1 MGPDRQGMNH
11 MGQGSQERSTRGRRG
26 HWRGRGALG
35 LALMVSLLTVHCSF
49 LREAIYPERYDRV
62 VSLLP
67 GEQGEQGITVGEGGL
82 VSYEI
87 EGLRIAVE
95 HMTDHELNSIFPNES
110 NKGQYSINPYTYGDY
125 VDPTLGYVRTR
136 FAVFRVTVTNQ
147 DFAKV
152 ALQPLQLLL
161 TTNRPGEVLRAYGV
175 LAGSAP
181 RNFESYYRALKGP
194 SGNEDY
200 RFNMRMG
207 LVRTNNYAVDEE
219 IFKGEQYSGFLV
231 FDPLEDAVTDVQLH
245 LKDFILKFNA
255 FGKPLETTDVSF
267 TFRRTVEQQILDFA
281 RAEEWEFSEAR
292 LAAASQ
298 VVGNATGDITRDVT
312 AIDAFARTRLEE
324 VNDCFE
330 GPFMEGKASE
340 GKVTAQFVVL
350 ASGMVESAQILEATV
365 VSDEVSRC
373 VEERVRS
380 WRLQPSTGVAP
391 VAAESQEQEPSD
403 AAMAPVPVRGPT
415 SARVTARVYFEFQD
429 VRPE

>member
-1 MGPDRQGMNH
+1 MGPDRQGMNR
-11 MGQGSQERSTRGRRG
+11 MGKGNQHRRGRRRG
-26 HWRGRGALG
+26 HRLGRAAFG
-35 LALMVSLLTVHCSF
+35 LALAVSLLTVQCSF

-82 VSYEI
+82 VTCDM
-87 EGLRIAVE
+87 EGMRIAVE
-95 HMTDHELNSIFPNES
+95 HMSDHELNGMFPNES
-110 NKGQYSINPYTYGDY
+110 NQGQYSINPYTYGDY
-125 VDPTLGYVRTR
+125 VDPALGYVRTR
-136 FAVFRVTVTNQ
+136 FTVFRVTVTNQ
-147 DFAKV
+147 DLAKV
-152 ALQPLQLLL
+152 AMQPLRSQL
-161 TTNRPGEVLRAYGV
+161 TTNRPGEVLASYGV
-175 LAGSAP
+175 LAGSAS

-219 IFKGEQYSGFLV
+219 VFKGEQYSGFLV
-231 FDPLEDAVTDVQLH
+231 FDPLEDEVTDVELH

-267 TFRRTVEQQILDFA
+267 AFRRTVEQQVLDFA

-340 GKVTAQFVVL
+340 GKVTAQLVVL

-365 VSDEVSRC
+365 VSDEVNRC

-380 WRLQPSTGVAP
+380 WRLPPSAGVVP
-391 VAAESQEQEPSD
+391 AAAGTQEPSD
-403 AAMAPVPVRGPT
+403 TDMAPAPVRGPT

>member
-1 MGPDRQGMNH
+1 MGKGHPH
-11 MGQGSQERSTRGRRG
+11 RRG
-26 HWRGRGALG
+26 HWPGRAAFGLG
-35 LALMVSLLTVHCSF
+35 LAASLLTVHCSF

-62 VSLLP
+62 VSLRP
-67 GEQGEQGITVGEGGL
+67 GEQVRQDITVGEGGL
-82 VSYEI
+82 VTWEL

-95 HMTDHELNSIFPNES
+95 HMTDHDLNAMFPNES
-110 NKGQYSINPYTYGDY
+110 NQGQYSINPYTYGDY
-125 VDPTLGYVRTR
+125 VDPALGYVRTR
-136 FAVFRVTVTNQ
+136 FTVFRVTVTNQ

-152 ALQPLQLLL
+152 AMQPLRSQL
-161 TTNRPGEVLRAYGV
+161 TTNRSGEVLAAYGV
-175 LAGSAP
+175 LAGSAS

-231 FDPLEDAVTDVQLH
+231 FDPLEDEVTDVHLH

-255 FGKPLETTDVSF
+255 FGKPLETSDVSF
-267 TFRRTVEQQILDFA
+267 AFRRTVEQQVLDFA

-298 VVGNATGDITRDVT
+298 VTGNATGDITRDVT

-380 WRLQPSTGVAP
+380 WRLPPSTGLAP
-391 VAAESQEQEPSD
+391 AAAGTQEPSAVEGD
-403 AAMAPVPVRGPT
+403 WPRFRSAGPPRRG
-415 SARVTARVYFEFQD
+415 
-429 VRPE
+429 

>member
-1 MGPDRQGMNH
+1 MGPDRQGMNR
-11 MGQGSQERSTRGRRG
+11 MGKGNQHRRGPRGRRP
-26 HWRGRGALG
+26 GRAALG
-35 LALMVSLLTVHCSF
+35 VALAASLLTAHCSF

-67 GEQGEQGITVGEGGL
+67 GEQAEPGLTVGEGGL

-87 EGLRIAVE
+87 GGLRIAVE
-95 HMTDHELNSIFPNES
+95 HMTDHELNAMFPNES
-110 NKGQYSINPYTYGDY
+110 NQGQYSINPYTYGDY
-125 VDPTLGYVRTR
+125 VDPALGYVRTR
-136 FAVFRVTVTNQ
+136 FTVFRVTVANQ

-152 ALQPLQLLL
+152 AMQPLRSLL

-175 LAGSAP
+175 LAGAASS
-181 RNFESYYRALKGP
+181 NFESYYRALKGP

-231 FDPLEDAVTDVQLH
+231 FDPLMDEVTDVELH

-267 TFRRTVEQQILDFA
+267 AFRRTVEQQVLDFA

-292 LAAASQ
+292 LASASQ

-340 GKVTAQFVVL
+340 GRVTAQFVVL
-350 ASGMVESAQILEATV
+350 ASGKVESAEILEATV
-365 VSDEVSRC
+365 VSDEVNRC

-380 WRLQPSTGVAP
+380 WRLPPSTGAAP
-391 VAAESQEQEPSD
+391 MAVDPQEPSVED
-403 AAMAPVPVRGPT
+403 MGPSQAPVRGPT
-415 SARVTARVYFEFQD
+415 SVRVTARVYFEFQD

>member
-1 MGPDRQGMNH
+1 MGPDKQGMNH
-11 MGQGSQERSTRGRRG
+11 MGKGSQKRSTRGHRG
-26 HWRGRGALG
+26 HWPGRAAFG
-35 LALMVSLLTVHCSF
+35 LALAISLLTTRCSF

-67 GEQGEQGITVGEGGL
+67 GEQAEQGITVGEGGL

-95 HMTDHELNSIFPNES
+95 HMTDHELNAMFPNES
-110 NKGQYSINPYTYGDY
+110 NQGQYSINPYTYGDY
-125 VDPTLGYVRTR
+125 VDPALGYVRTR
-136 FAVFRVTVTNQ
+136 FTVFRITVTNQ
-147 DFAKV
+147 DFARV
-152 ALQPLQLLL
+152 AMQPLRSQL
-161 TTNRPGEVLRAYGV
+161 TTNRPGEALSAYGV
-175 LAGSAP
+175 LAGSASS
-181 RNFESYYRALKGP
+181 NFESFYRALKGP

-207 LVRTNNYAVDEE
+207 LVRTNNFSVGEQV
-219 IFKGEQYSGFLV
+219 FKGEQYSGFLV
-231 FDPLEDAVTDVQLH
+231 FDPLEDEVTDVDLH
-245 LKDFILKFNA
+245 LRDFILKFNA
-255 FGKPLETTDVSF
+255 FGKPLETIDVAF
-267 TFRRTVEQQILDFA
+267 TFRRTVAQQVLDFA

-340 GKVTAQFVVL
+340 GRVTAQFVVL
-350 ASGMVESAQILEATV
+350 ASGVVESAQILEATV
-365 VSDEVSRC
+365 VSDEVNRC

-380 WRLQPSTGVAP
+380 WRLPPSTGVAP
-391 VAAESQEQEPSD
+391 VAAEPQEASD
-403 AAMAPVPVRGPT
+403 VGVTTVPVRGPT